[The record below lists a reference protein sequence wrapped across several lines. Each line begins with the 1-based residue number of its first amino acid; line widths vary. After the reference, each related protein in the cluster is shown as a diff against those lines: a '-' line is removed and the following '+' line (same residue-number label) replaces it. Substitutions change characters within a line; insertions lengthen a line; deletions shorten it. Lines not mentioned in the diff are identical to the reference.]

1 MKGFSLYNEL
11 EYANYSENY
20 FNKKL
25 KTASFSFSPSSKIYK
40 KNFTFLDLYTP
51 QESQTIYS
59 F

>member
-11 EYANYSENY
+11 EYTNYSENY

-40 KNFTFLDLYTP
+40 KILLF
-51 QESQTIYS
+51 
-59 F
+59 